1 MVNPRHHATDNSVN
15 CMLLLWKALTNWLQ
29 KGKMVPPLV
38 RCFNGKIELALVVAS
53 AAKWKWEY
61 LYESWLRIAHNTV
74 EWERGMLRQQQ
85 RTTPTAWMS
94 DQRRRITVVVVW
106 PHRRMLHATDSHV
119 ENCARRDLDGCGDRT
134 IIPNAATRKMFEER
148 NEHAHVRYTSIYNTR
163 IWYIQRRFR
172 GVCGGACDY
181 LLCVMCVCASHSHG
195 RWTHQTTAVRLD
207 FRAGLGRIKSEWFID
222 GKFRPRINPA
232 DQLTWWRNFFL
243 SDYDHLKV
251 IRDHTI
257 HGGIIFRLLT
267 LLIHLFAAH
276 KFHCLRST

>member
-53 AAKWKWEY
+53 AAKWKWKY

-119 ENCARRDLDGCGDRT
+119 ENCARRDLDGRGVCT
-134 IIPNAATRKMFEER
+134 IIPKCSDEKD
-148 NEHAHVRYTSIYNTR
+148 VRRTKRTCACQIYE
-163 IWYIQRRFR
+163 YIQHAYLIYSKKISRRLRWRMRLSF
-172 GVCGGACDY
+172 VCD
-181 LLCVMCVCASHSHG
+181 VCVCITFTRSLNTSNYRSA
-195 RWTHQTTAVRLD
+195 A
-207 FRAGLGRIKSEWFID
+207 WFS
-222 GKFRPRINPA
+222 RR
-232 DQLTWWRNFFL
+232 
-243 SDYDHLKV
+243 
-251 IRDHTI
+251 
-257 HGGIIFRLLT
+257 
-267 LLIHLFAAH
+267 
-276 KFHCLRST
+276 LRSN